1 MAKHKY
7 NFDEPKIARF
17 IKEGRGQGHG
27 KDFKPWLTI
36 QDVPS
41 IGLSS
46 RKHSFKTGR
55 GHHLLSNNETG
66 LFLLLN
72 WSNSVVDIREQFPL
86 DRDVTRQIA
95 AEMGVDH
102 PIDSQTRIDIVMTT
116 DFLVDFRT
124 DKGIKHIVRSVKPY
138 AELSDPRTIEK
149 QEIDRRYWSNF
160 ENHEWGLVT
169 DIDLPKQRIKTLHWL
184 HEMQS
189 LEHLVVP
196 YPGYWSDRCN
206 QLLSALQQTN
216 DVTIKQFF
224 EQLEMKHGFAI
235 GEGLTAY
242 RHLAATKKI
251 IIDIDKPFNMKA
263 PVLEITITEQANE
276 TTRRHA

>member
-1 MAKHKY
+1 
-7 NFDEPKIARF
+7 
-17 IKEGRGQGHG
+17 
-27 KDFKPWLTI
+27 
-36 QDVPS
+36 
-41 IGLSS
+41 
-46 RKHSFKTGR
+46 
-55 GHHLLSNNETG
+55 
-66 LFLLLN
+66 
-72 WSNSVVDIREQFPL
+72 
-86 DRDVTRQIA
+86 
-95 AEMGVDH
+95 
-102 PIDSQTRIDIVMTT
+102 MTT

>member
-169 DIDLPKQRIKTLHWL
+169 DIDLPKPRIKTLHWL

>member
-1 MAKHKY
+1 MAKRKY
-7 NFDEPKIARF
+7 AFDEQKIARF
-17 IKEGRGQGHG
+17 IKEGRGLGRG
-27 KDFKPWLTI
+27 KDYKPWLTI

-66 LFLLLN
+66 LFLLLD
-72 WSNSVVDIREQFPL
+72 WSDAVIDIREQFPL
-86 DRDVTRQIA
+86 DRDATRSIA
-95 AEMGVDH
+95 ADMGVRH
-102 PIDSQTRIDIVMTT
+102 PTDSQTHIDIVMTT
-116 DFLVDFRT
+116 DVLVDVRT
-124 DKGIKHIVRSVKPY
+124 DSGIRHLVRSVKPY

-169 DIDLPKQRIKTLHWL
+169 EFDLPKQRIKTLHWL

-189 LEHLVVP
+189 LEHLVAP
-196 YPGYWSDRCN
+196 YPEYWPDRCN

-216 DVTIKQFF
+216 DITIKQLF
-224 EQLEMKHGFAI
+224 EQLEMKHGFGA

-242 RHLAATKKI
+242 RHLAATKQI
-251 IIDIDKPFNMKA
+251 EIDIDKPFSMKA
-263 PVLEITITEQANE
+263 SALGIGIPTQLCES
-276 TTRRHA
+276 TRRSA